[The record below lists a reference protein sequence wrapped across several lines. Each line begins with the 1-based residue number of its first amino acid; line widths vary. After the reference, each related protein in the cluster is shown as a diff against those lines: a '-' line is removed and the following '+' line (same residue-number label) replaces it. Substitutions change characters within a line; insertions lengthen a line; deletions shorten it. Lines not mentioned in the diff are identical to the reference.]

1 MKKKI
6 MLAAGLIFL
15 LAGYAG
21 YKIWNKPHQDI
32 AAADSFMT
40 ISAIDLLKAFQ
51 EDETGA
57 NARFLNKVLT
67 IDGVI
72 RQVRMGE
79 NLPTLD
85 LNTSDELASV
95 ICNLDPFAKHPSVD
109 FSVGQEIRI
118 KGKCSGMLND
128 VIIDRCVVVE

>member
-15 LAGYAG
+15 LAGFAG

-32 AAADSFMT
+32 AAAESFMT

-51 EDETGA
+51 DDETEA

-67 IDGVI
+67 INGVI
-72 RQVRMGE
+72 RQVKM
-79 NLPTLD
+79 NKDLPTLD
-85 LNTSDELASV
+85 LNTSDDLASV
-95 ICNLDPFAKHPSVD
+95 ICNFDPFAEHTTLD
-109 FSVGQEIRI
+109 FMVGQQIRV